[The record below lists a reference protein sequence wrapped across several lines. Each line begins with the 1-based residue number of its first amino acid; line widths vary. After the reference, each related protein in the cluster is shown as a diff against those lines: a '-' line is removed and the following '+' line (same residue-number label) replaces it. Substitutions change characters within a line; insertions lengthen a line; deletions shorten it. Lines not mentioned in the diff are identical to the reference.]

1 MQQIV
6 QRLQEWKWLNTLPA
20 DIEGFSL
27 VNELMQCDTQY
38 RIFTYQQVERQRS
51 FSVLYDQATKE
62 YLVRVV
68 VGLTEYVDISFIV
81 ADLVKLEAVLQQRME
96 PTIHRLANFNEN
108 SLCTVFR
115 EKNILQWPYA
125 KSLPAKIAGFSLYIA
140 PYEPLKTLNGS
151 YIIIDYTDFVAES
164 SFLVYYNIYRDEFF
178 GELRIRRAPQMI
190 NSFDSKTLPNL
201 EQCLITHL
209 KPTLENLRKHLS
221 E

>member
-6 QRLQEWKWLNTLPA
+6 QKLQEWKWLNTLPTE
-20 DIEGFSL
+20 IGGFSL

-38 RIFTYQQVERQRS
+38 RIFTYQQVEQQRS

-81 ADLVKLEAVLQQRME
+81 ADLSKLEAVLQQRME
-96 PTIHRLANFNEN
+96 PTIQRLGNFDEN

-115 EKNILQWPYA
+115 EKSIIQWPYA
-125 KSLPAKIAGFSLYIA
+125 KSLPTNLAGFSLYIG
-140 PYEPLKTLNGS
+140 PCEPLKTLNGS

-209 KPTLENLRKHLS
+209 EPTLQNLRKHLS
-221 E
+221 